1 MKPISGSPSAASFPT
16 TRLGAVGVL
25 DPNRLGQSLRR
36 LLKCGV
42 KSHVLLQLGNARLI
56 IRVDELDLPPDF
68 LGYEVAACPSLS
80 LCAHLL
86 DFLRLQC
93 LHSI

>member
-1 MKPISGSPSAASFPT
+1 MFGAKPKASFRPYQT
-16 TRLGAVGVL
+16 PEPQPWGAVT
-25 DPNRLGQSLRR
+25 
-36 LLKCGV
+36 
-42 KSHVLLQLGNARLI
+42 LLQLGNARLI

-86 DFLRLQC
+86 DFLRLQS